1 VTGVLTLVAL
11 LSYFHRLPILAAH
24 VEPLLIFL
32 VAYLSLG
39 PADAYL
45 SLTNRLRALRGQPA
59 PPPEVA
65 PTYWAT
71 LSLRLI
77 QVHLAAF
84 VLMMGTAKLNGNLWW
99 EGEGIWHLLAQTHSR
114 PFDLTALRGA
124 ELLVN
129 FWTHVVVF
137 VELAFPVLVWSRLT
151 RPLMLIATAAVW
163 LSLVLATGLWLF
175 SLALIVA
182 SLAFVPAEAYRT
194 AR

>member
-1 VTGVLTLVAL
+1 
-11 LSYFHRLPILAAH
+11 
-24 VEPLLIFL
+24 
-32 VAYLSLG
+32 
-39 PADAYL
+39 L
-45 SLTNRLRALRGQPA
+45 SLTGRLAAVRGQA
-59 PPPEVA
+59 VPPSEVA

-84 VLMMGTAKLNGNLWW
+84 VLMMGTAKLNGDVWW

-114 PFDLTALRGA
+114 PIDLTALRGA

-129 FWTHVVVF
+129 FWTHAVVF
-137 VELAFPVLVWSRLT
+137 VELAFPILVWPRLT
-151 RPLMLIATAAVW
+151 RPLMLIAAVAVW

-182 SLAFVPAEAYRT
+182 SLAFVPAEAYRG
-194 AR
+194 R